1 MISRNL
7 CCQISTLL
15 QKLSLLQTCVHP
27 KIAKSIQLNPL
38 IISLN
43 FAVRFANCENSTSR
57 GRGRGEL
64 WNSNLCSKSQCGFQI
79 FKKCILHISAT
90 QRLRI
95 HFYLLYIVFIVKNIF
110 ANGSAPSE
118 SCSTIKWKGPRYE

>member
-79 FKKCILHISAT
+79 FKKMYFAHFCNPKIKDTFLFTSNCV
-90 QRLRI
+90 QREK
-95 HFYLLYIVFIVKNIF
+95 YI
-110 ANGSAPSE
+110 
-118 SCSTIKWKGPRYE
+118 CQWLSTIRKLQHH